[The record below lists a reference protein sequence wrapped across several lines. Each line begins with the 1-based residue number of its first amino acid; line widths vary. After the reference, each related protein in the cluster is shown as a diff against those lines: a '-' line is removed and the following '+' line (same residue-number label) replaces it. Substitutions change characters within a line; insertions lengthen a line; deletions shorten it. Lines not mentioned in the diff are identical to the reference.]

1 MAKNRKNQAAAIRFG
16 PALKASF
23 FILLIG
29 GSAVGFVWEKSQI
42 DQLGQQIASREKQ
55 IFQFKRDNSKLKIQ
69 VSDLQS
75 PVRLDQRVKVLNLG
89 LVPAQPT
96 QKVQLNEAVPAAENN
111 GPRQFAQ
118 RPAAELTP

>member
-29 GSAVGFVWEKSQI
+29 GSAVGFVWQKSQI
-42 DQLGQQIASREKQ
+42 DQLGLQIASREKQ
-55 IFQFKRDNSKLKIQ
+55 VFQYKRDNQKLKIQ

-75 PVRLDQRVKVLNLG
+75 PVRLDEV
-89 LVPAQPT
+89 A
-96 QKVQLNEAVPAAENN
+96 PAAESN
-111 GPRQFAQ
+111 GSRQFAQ
-118 RPAAELTP
+118 RPAVDLTP